1 MKKIQISNGQLIW
14 AALLGCVLLFLPM
27 AALAQTPEEAV
38 TVNEVAGELY
48 CPLCS
53 GLTVDVCELE
63 VCDDMREVIQER
75 LDAGEN
81 PEEIKSYFVEQYG
94 QKVLGKPSTEGF
106 HLTAWIMPFIGLL
119 AAAMALLFWLR
130 NRSTS
135 ALQPITPQSAPLDDY
150 QARLEQEL
158 QRLE

>member
-1 MKKIQISNGQLIW
+1 
-14 AALLGCVLLFLPM
+14 M

-38 TVNEVAGELY
+38 TVNEVAQELY

-75 LDAGEN
+75 LDAGEST
-81 PEEIKSYFVEQYG
+81 EDIKSYFVEQYG

-106 HLTAWIMPFIGLL
+106 HLSNRVAYAFYWL
-119 AAAMALLFWLR
+119 AGGGNDIALLV
-130 NRSTS
+130 T
-135 ALQPITPQSAPLDDY
+135 QPSNV
-150 QARLEQEL
+150 
-158 QRLE
+158 